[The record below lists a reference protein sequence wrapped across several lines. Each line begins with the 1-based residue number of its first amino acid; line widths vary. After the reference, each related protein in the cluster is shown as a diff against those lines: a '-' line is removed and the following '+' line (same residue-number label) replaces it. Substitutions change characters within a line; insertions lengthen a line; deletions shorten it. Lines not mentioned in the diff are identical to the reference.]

1 MTSGPGFLALAPHRS
16 GTASLLSDAARR
28 RGMEVTVL
36 PADGVP
42 ERYRDR
48 EDGHYYG
55 GPRFAARVAGPLG
68 VALLEPHDGWL
79 DALPTVFTGR
89 DVRRVPLSE
98 ARRRTGPLFVKPPTD
113 KSFPAAV
120 HPDGSCLP
128 PPPPGSGDP
137 LVQISEVVT
146 WEDEFRLFL
155 LDGEIRTGSRYA
167 VHGQLDAAPL
177 TGHSQ
182 EAAVRAFVHR
192 LTEECG
198 DTLPG
203 AVVVDVGRMRR
214 PGHAPAWAVVEA
226 NMAWFSTVYAAD
238 PDRALDV
245 VLRSA
250 GPLGLVPGRDLRF
263 RPTGPGKILVAE
275 DSTVVTSRSAM

>member
-1 MTSGPGFLALAPHRS
+1 MSSGPGFLALAPHRS

-42 ERYRDR
+42 ERYRGR

-55 GPRFAARVAGPLG
+55 GPRFGARVADPLG

-79 DALPTVFTGR
+79 DALPGAFTGR
-89 DVRRVPLSE
+89 SVSRVPLSE

-120 HPDGSCLP
+120 HPDGACLP
-128 PPPPGSGDP
+128 HPPPGSGDP

-167 VHGQLDAAPL
+167 VHGQLDPAPL
-177 TGHSQ
+177 AGHPQ
-182 EAAVRAFVHR
+182 EAAVQAFAGR
-192 LTEECG
+192 LAEECG

-203 AVVVDVGRMRR
+203 GVVVDIGRMSR
-214 PGHAPAWAVVEA
+214 PGRAAGWAVVEA

-250 GPLGLVPGRDLRF
+250 GPGSLVRERDLTF
-263 RPTGPGKILVAE
+263 RRARPAE
-275 DSTVVTSRSAM
+275 PASRG